1 MTLRE
6 NFKHLS
12 DADFAAL
19 VKAMSG
25 AKHDLFE
32 QARAWGF
39 LNEDGTVNS
48 QEHPAQPGS
57 TVSLFGTGGGQ
68 TVPASVAGEIT
79 PPGLRPLVNNPQV
92 GIYNGPLTL
101 SLQYAGAAPG
111 LVSGVTQ
118 INVTLPVV
126 FPFVEDFPAGTLP
139 LFVQSNGVFGMI
151 ATISVSVN

>member
-1 MTLRE
+1 
-6 NFKHLS
+6 
-12 DADFAAL
+12 
-19 VKAMSG
+19 
-25 AKHDLFE
+25 
-32 QARAWGF
+32 
-39 LNEDGTVNS
+39 
-48 QEHPAQPGS
+48 
-57 TVSLFGTGGGQ
+57 
-68 TVPASVAGEIT
+68 
-79 PPGLRPLVNNPQV
+79 LRPLVNNPQV

-101 SLQYAGAAPG
+101 SLQYAGTAPG